1 MSYFDDFISLLPG
14 SINGFGTNVQKL
26 ARFVT
31 EPMSEAKELLE
42 RVEAYRNIDKADGAA
57 LDKLG
62 EKYGQARGPA
72 DDEFYRV
79 MIKSKIIIRAG
90 DATVDGILRAIQS
103 SLNVT
108 AKGIRIETIRPNP
121 TDPQEPLAI
130 RITNVPVDIA
140 KTDWEQNYLFNR
152 IKSVVAAGV
161 HVQSIQFMDNAG
173 FVANTVIAAN
183 TAMIFNREEPFE

>member
-1 MSYFDDFISLLPG
+1 M
-14 SINGFGTNVQKL
+14 
-26 ARFVT
+26 
-31 EPMSEAKELLE
+31 
-42 RVEAYRNIDKADGAA
+42 
-57 LDKLG
+57 
-62 EKYGQARGPA
+62 
-72 DDEFYRV
+72 
-79 MIKSKIIIRAG
+79 
-90 DATVDGILRAIQS
+90 
-103 SLNVT
+103 
-108 AKGIRIETIRPNP
+108 
-121 TDPQEPLAI
+121 AI